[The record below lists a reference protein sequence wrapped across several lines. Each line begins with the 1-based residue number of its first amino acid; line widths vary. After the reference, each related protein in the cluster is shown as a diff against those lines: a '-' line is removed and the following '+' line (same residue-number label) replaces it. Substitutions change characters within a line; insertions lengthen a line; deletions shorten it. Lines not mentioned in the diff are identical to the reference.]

1 MTNTH
6 SHSIFLRSNIYCY
19 CKRCLKGKTM
29 RKKWKMQYCLIFT
42 KLIRQILSF
51 LWVSLKFRRLKPFS
65 HQKKYLQFS
74 NYKKETYILTYKL
87 VTTIL
92 AFFFKPLTLF
102 QKLCFVRNDMVTLN
116 ETFLFIVFWKDVD
129 AYVLIHS
136 FIDTCSL
143 GSIYLTHFSSLFQ
156 FLASENV
163 RPFQWVEKSN
173 TELKWV

>member
-6 SHSIFLRSNIYCY
+6 SHSIFLQSNIYYY

-116 ETFLFIVFWKDVD
+116 ETLPLYCVLKRCWCVCFDS
-129 AYVLIHS
+129 LIHRHM
-136 FIDTCSL
+136 FFGKHIL
-143 GSIYLTHFSSLFQ
+143 
-156 FLASENV
+156 N
-163 RPFQWVEKSN
+163 PF
-173 TELKWV
+173 

>member
-6 SHSIFLRSNIYCY
+6 SHSIFLQSNIYCY

-74 NYKKETYILTYKL
+74 NYKKETYILTCKL

-92 AFFFKPLTLF
+92 AFFFKPLTIMFREKWHGYFKWNFPFYCVL
-102 QKLCFVRNDMVTLN
+102 KRCWCVCFDS
-116 ETFLFIVFWKDVD
+116 
-129 AYVLIHS
+129 LIHRHM
-136 FIDTCSL
+136 FFGKHIL
-143 GSIYLTHFSSLFQ
+143 
-156 FLASENV
+156 N
-163 RPFQWVEKSN
+163 PF
-173 TELKWV
+173 

>member
-92 AFFFKPLTLF
+92 AFFFQAINSVSKIMFREKWHGYFKWNFAVL
-102 QKLCFVRNDMVTLN
+102 LCFEKMLMRM
-116 ETFLFIVFWKDVD
+116 FWFTHSSTHVLWE
-129 AYVLIHS
+129 AY
-136 FIDTCSL
+136 T
-143 GSIYLTHFSSLFQ
+143 
-156 FLASENV
+156 
-163 RPFQWVEKSN
+163 
-173 TELKWV
+173 